1 MTFELSQYYR
11 IVWTSIGGILWFL
24 IICAA
29 AIFTSIKAINKA
41 PNSRGINI
49 LVILFFISLFVRSVY
64 SNYPTLKNGGIA
76 FLKEKDSEPLVCQGE
91 IESITEISELL
102 PNHHS
107 FGSDIVID
115 GVTYIAA
122 EEGDFEVGD
131 VVEIHYL
138 ENSKFVL
145 KIERHN
151 NE

>member
-1 MTFELSQYYR
+1 MTFEIVQYSR
-11 IVWTSIGGILWFL
+11 IVWGSIFSIVWVALVL
-24 IICAA
+24 LVSIICLIKTVNKDERIKS
-29 AIFTSIKAINKA
+29 IFIVLAMFCVLVSMIK
-41 PNSRGINI
+41 SD
-49 LVILFFISLFVRSVY
+49 
-64 SNYPTLKNGGIA
+64 YPTFKNGGID
-76 FLKEKDSEPLVCQGE
+76 FLKERHSEPIVCQGT
-91 IESITEISELL
+91 IDSITESSELL
-102 PNHHS
+102 PNHHG

-151 NE
+151 TE